1 MGACM
6 KKTLIEPY
14 AVTKVQM
21 IPESFN
27 EDKRI
32 PTKNSEFFKSDA
44 SPIFGSNLPRRGSLA
59 IFSDSTAPD
68 RSVRRGS
75 FSGAIDRKAS
85 FAKVEKTEDDK
96 KLIHSAL
103 QKHFIFSN
111 LTELQI
117 DALTIEM
124 KYVVYPSQKIIFEQN
139 SIGENFYIISKGKV
153 EVVINLKVAA
163 VLNVGDSFGEVALL
177 HDTPRTATIIALQ
190 ETQLWALDRMT
201 FRKILQNMN
210 IQKFSENLVFIE
222 NIQMF
227 KSLTKKQKESLANAM
242 TVETYKPGHRILREG
257 DTGDFMYIIKEG
269 TVVVTK
275 NGAEIRKLVKN
286 DYFGE
291 QALLQNNFRTASVTA
306 LDKVIC
312 LSINSEGLYATLGS
326 HLQEIIH
333 TNTQRMA
340 IDTNPYLSRLS
351 STQINNFVAKTKVTT
366 LKRGHTIKL
375 AGCLIDF
382 IIIVLRGCIGTKTL
396 RVKYLEIFNFQEFLD
411 GNKTLMEN
419 IVVHEDCDIAEIS
432 KIGFEECIGGRL
444 NEVLERN
451 DVCKIMKDIQIFHS
465 VDMKTL
471 EKVVKMLSV
480 VRFRNKD
487 VIFTQNQPGDSLFM
501 VKSGNVEVVK
511 NGVVVRTVGKNDYF
525 GERSLI
531 FNIVRS
537 ATIRAIGNVECWTL
551 TQSQFMSIFNN
562 QMKATIQERIDLQDD
577 KIEIRDLCT
586 IKLLHQGQVANYFLC
601 VNQTNQKLYILKTM
615 QKSKIINLNLIE
627 NVLSQKKINS
637 QMNHGMI
644 VKLVKTFKDSLRLS
658 MLIEYV
664 AGVDFSEALKIL
676 KKLNEL
682 DSRFYAGCL
691 ILIIDYLH
699 EHDIVYRDLNL
710 MNIIIDRIGYPKLIN
725 FSCAKSIQSRTFTL
739 TGTPHYVAPE
749 IITGNGYSFSVDFWS
764 LGVTLYRTIYGLLP
778 FGNTLTDPMMI
789 YQEILNKRLI
799 FPSTVDPLS
808 KSRDLIS
815 TLLTKNSSQRTNAE
829 KIKAHPW
836 FVGLNWDLLS
846 NKQIKAPFLPVVPDF
861 SLEAK
866 NAIENYK
873 LSLDEIIKFESQNDF
888 YIPRFNVNNKWDADF

>member
-6 KKTLIEPY
+6 KKTLTKPY
-14 AVTKVQM
+14 AIAKVQM
-21 IPESFN
+21 IPASSN
-27 EDKRI
+27 EEKHI
-32 PTKNSEFFKSDA
+32 HLKNSEFLKNDST
-44 SPIFGSNLPRRGSLA
+44 PIFGSNLPRRSSLVN
-59 IFSDSTAPD
+59 FNESTAPD
-68 RSVRRGS
+68 RTLRRGS

-85 FAKVEKTEDDK
+85 FTKVEKTEDDK
-96 KLIHSAL
+96 KLIQSAL

-111 LTELQI
+111 LTDLQI

-124 KYVVYPSQKIIFEQN
+124 KQVVYPSQKIIFEQN
-139 SIGENFYIISKGKV
+139 SIGDNFFIIAKGKV

-163 VLNVGDSFGEVALL
+163 VLNTGDSFGEVALL
-177 HDTPRTATIIALQ
+177 HETPRTATIIALQ
-190 ETQLWALDRMT
+190 ETKLWALDRMA
-201 FRKILQNMN
+201 FRKILQNMSH
-210 IQKFSENLVFIE
+210 QKFSENLVFIE

-242 TVETYKPGHRILREG
+242 TVETYKPGYRILREG

-269 TVVVTK
+269 TVIVTK
-275 NGAEIRKLVKN
+275 NGTEIRKLIKN

-306 LDKVIC
+306 VDKVIC

-340 IDTNPYLSRLS
+340 IDANPYLSRLTS
-351 STQINNFVAKTKVTT
+351 VQINNFVTKTKVTT
-366 LKRGHTIKL
+366 LKRGHTIKI
-375 AGCLIDF
+375 AGCPIDF

-396 RVKYLEIFNFQEFLD
+396 RVKYLEIFSFQEVLD
-411 GNKTLMEN
+411 GNKALMEN
-419 IVVHEDCDIAEIS
+419 IVVFEDCDIAEIS
-432 KIGFEECIGGRL
+432 KMDFEECIGGRL

-451 DVCKIMKDIQIFHS
+451 DIFKVIKDIQIFQS
-465 VDMKTL
+465 IDSKIL
-471 EKVVKMLSV
+471 EKVVKMFSV

-487 VIFTQNQPGDSLFM
+487 VIFTQNQPGDSLFI
-501 VKSGNVEVVK
+501 VKSGNVDVVK
-511 NGVVVRTVGKNDYF
+511 NGVVIRTVGKNDYF

-531 FNIVRS
+531 FNTARS
-537 ATIRAIGNVECWTL
+537 ATIRAIGNVECWIL
-551 TQSQFMSIFNN
+551 SQSQFMSIFNS
-562 QMKATIQERIDLQDD
+562 QMKAILQERIDLQDD
-577 KIEIRDLCT
+577 KIEIQDLCT
-586 IKLLHQGQVANYFLC
+586 IKLLHQGRVANYFLC
-601 VNQTNQKLYILKTM
+601 VNQANKKLYILKTM
-615 QKSKIINLNLIE
+615 QKSKIINLNLID

-644 VKLVKTFKDSLRLS
+644 VKLVKTFKDSARLS

-664 AGVDFSEALKIL
+664 AGVDFSEALKSL

-691 ILIIDYLH
+691 ILIIEYLH
-699 EHDIVYRDLNL
+699 DHEIVYRDLNL

-739 TGTPHYVAPE
+739 IGTPHYIAPE
-749 IITGNGYSFSVDFWS
+749 MIAGNGYSFPVDFWS
-764 LGVTLYRTIYGLLP
+764 LGITLYITMYGMLP
-778 FGNTLTDPMMI
+778 FGNSLTDPMMI

-799 FPSTVDPLS
+799 FSSTVDPLS

-815 TLLTKNSSQRTNAE
+815 SLLIKNPNQRINAE
-829 KIKAHPW
+829 KIKSHPW
-836 FVGLNWDLLS
+836 FVSFNWDLLS
-846 NKQIKAPFLPVVPDF
+846 SKQIKAPFLPVVPDF

-866 NAIENYK
+866 SAIDNYRT
-873 LSLDEIIKFESQNDF
+873 SLDEIIRFESQNDF